1 MATVIERTSAFLTDV
16 RSEMHKVTW
25 PDRAQLR
32 QATVAILI
40 FVLVIAG
47 LIAVLDI
54 ILNGLLVKLIPGLF
68 GVG

>member
-1 MATVIERTSAFLTDV
+1 MTTVIARTSAFLSDV
-16 RSEMHKVTW
+16 RSEMNKVTW

-32 QATVAILI
+32 QATIAILI

-54 ILNGLLVKLIPGLF
+54 ILNGLLVKLIPSLF